1 MAEKT
6 ALLDLDGTLLPMEI
20 DDFLNAYFKLLT
32 DEFSS
37 IFEAEQFINN
47 LMYATKQMINNN
59 GEKINSEI
67 FIEEFFD
74 LFQVDNQ
81 QEIMEKFDLFYKER
95 FPLLKSQVNHKGLS
109 SCLVEILKE
118 NGYDLVLATNP
129 IFPAEAIKERLRW
142 VNINPKDFSLIT
154 NYENMHYCK
163 PNINYYK
170 EIVELLNLKA
180 TGCIMVGNDVQ
191 EDMVAAD
198 LGMKTYLVTDFLID
212 RNEDEKKIHWQGSME
227 ELIKHFSER

>member
-212 RNEDEKKIHWQGSME
+212 NNEGEKKIDWQGTME
-227 ELIKHFSER
+227 ELLNHLSKR